1 MELLFPQTPNLSVL
15 GGLRY
20 SVCQVF
26 EANQAVDL
34 LKTTL
39 SLYFSI

>member
-1 MELLFPQTPNLSVL
+1 MKLHFPQTPNLSVL

-26 EANQAVDL
+26 EANKAVDL

-39 SLYFSI
+39 CLYLNI